1 VNVRLLVL
9 TIPALLL
16 GIGARGF
23 SQVPGAAGG
32 RAADST
38 VADSGAVVPKQTD
51 GSMARPAALVTPA
64 NGRSIKLEG
73 LIQYQAA
80 SSSVD
85 TVVELDSEL
94 RRMRLQVDGDAG
106 NGFGGRLQMDFDS
119 NRARVRD
126 AYAEYKPTSSVIL
139 RGGQFKPPFNVIET
153 TSAKRLP
160 VIERGGRIRGVRQT
174 TTSNF
179 LVDNRYAG
187 RQRGVMAT
195 AKLPGGRF
203 TVQGGGWFGTGEA
216 SEDNDGKMF
225 GGRVEF
231 SALPL
236 PEKTSKPLLL
246 GVAAVTN
253 GFFGSPRDTSKVVD
267 GDTLIVEDPEYGTA
281 FEGSVEYGAYGLS
294 GLHVIANVV
303 TGDNP
308 AALSASG
315 ADVELETFRGL
326 QGWIELLLPVSGT
339 ILTGVAPAFR
349 ADHFDPD
356 TDADDD
362 ATLLLTPGLNLY
374 FGSNAKLQV
383 NYDVLDPEASDVD
396 GESAFRLQTQL
407 LF

>member
-1 VNVRLLVL
+1 VKVRLLVL
-9 TIPALLL
+9 AIPTLIL
-16 GIGARGF
+16 GITPASRAQVGGADA
-23 SQVPGAAGG
+23 PAAEST
-32 RAADST
+32 AADSVKAT
-38 VADSGAVVPKQTD
+38 PEPADDTKAEPGP
-51 GSMARPAALVTPA
+51 GVTPA
-64 NGRSIKLEG
+64 NVKSIKLEG

-85 TVVELDSEL
+85 SVVEFDSEL
-94 RRMRLQVDGDAG
+94 RRMRLQVDGDARD
-106 NGFGGRLQMDFDS
+106 GFGGRLQMDFDS

-126 AYAEYKPTSSVIL
+126 AYAEYKPTSAVTL

-160 VIERGGRIRGVRQT
+160 VIERGVRIRGVRQT

-179 LVDNRYAG
+179 LIDNRYSG
-187 RQRGVMAT
+187 RQRGVMGI
-195 AKLPGGRF
+195 AKLADGRV

-216 SEDNDGKMF
+216 NEDNDGKML

-236 PEKTSKPLLL
+236 REETSKPLLL
-246 GVAAVTN
+246 GVAAITN
-253 GFFGSPRDTSKVVD
+253 GFFGSPRDTLKVID
-267 GDTLIVEDPEYGTA
+267 ADTLIVEDPEYGA
-281 FEGSVEYGAYGLS
+281 ALEGSVEYGAYGLS

-308 AALSASG
+308 AALAVDR
-315 ADVELETFRGL
+315 ADLEFETFRGL
-326 QGWIELLLPVSGT
+326 QGWIELLLPVSSS

-356 TDADDD
+356 TGTDEDA
-362 ATLLLTPGLNLY
+362 ALLLTAGLNLY
-374 FGSNAKLQV
+374 VGANGKLQV
-383 NYDVLDPEASDVD
+383 NYDVLEPEAADVD